1 MKHIKKGVFI
11 ILFIIAGLSSI
22 AQVNNKNI
30 IGKYCREVKHRCFPS
45 RYIDILA
52 DSTFFYW
59 IGEPEGVITTGTW
72 YLSGNKLILNSHRQ
86 PVFNNNDF
94 KLIEMQ
100 ATSDSQTTIHLKNEY
115 NEPIPSAV
123 CIVTR
128 NGETIESLS
137 DYNGNV
143 TYNFAPLEKIEIS
156 FPGLKTVYFKN
167 ENLSHNNYVFILKEQ
182 HNYYQYFTNEVLIV
196 KGKRLYCEKTK
207 KVRRKYSLYK
217 IKNYYKKMNE

>member
-1 MKHIKKGVFI
+1 MNLVKNGIFI
-11 ILFIIAGLSSI
+11 ILLILADLSLI
-22 AQVNNKNI
+22 AQVIDKSI
-30 IGKYCREVKHRCFPS
+30 VGKYCREVKHWCFPS
-45 RYIDILA
+45 RYIDIFA

-59 IGEPEGVITTGTW
+59 IGEPEGFITTGTW

-100 ATSDSQTTIHLKNEY
+100 ATSDSQTTIHLKNESD
-115 NEPIPSAV
+115 ELIPNAV

-128 NGETIESLS
+128 NGETIENLS
-137 DYNGNV
+137 DYHGNV

-167 ENLSHNNYVFILKEQ
+167 ENLSHNNYVFILKDQ
-182 HNYYQYFTNEVLIV
+182 HSYYQYFTNEVLIV

-207 KVRRKYSLYK
+207 KVRRKYSLFK
-217 IKNYYKKMNE
+217 IKNYYKKM